1 MNELL
6 FCKLISNIICICWLT
21 RINVMSN
28 VIFTPFQVKSWLPQ
42 WFTHIS
48 LLTYIGNR
56 GLGKIFCLLILANGN
71 RGFKVPSTSRS
82 SKLIW
87 VKSKEANQVQTALL
101 QGLPWLICIRE
112 NISRL

>member
-21 RINVMSN
+21 RINVMLN

-56 GLGKIFCLLILANGN
+56 GLGKLNLLLTHIGN
-71 RGFKVPSTSRS
+71 RGFKSTKHLRFVAKRKCYF
-82 SKLIW
+82 SKSL
-87 VKSKEANQVQTALL
+87 
-101 QGLPWLICIRE
+101 RH
-112 NISRL
+112 R